1 MFIVNQ
7 DGDTCEL
14 INKVFYYTDY
24 DSEVKAELID
34 IEVKTRNASYHFG
47 STQRAEQ
54 VAKQRQIEYLEKHK
68 CEKVLYLVVHGNNFA
83 KYYDIKDGEKVF
95 NHILNSIE
103 HDRTLVD
110 LSKLHIFNL

>member
-7 DGDTCEL
+7 DGSTCEL

-24 DSEVKAELID
+24 DPAVKVELRD
-34 IEVKTRNASYHFG
+34 IKTKTLNASYHFG

-54 VAKQRQIEYLEKHK
+54 VAKQRQTEYLEKHK
-68 CEKVLYLVVHGNNFA
+68 CEKVLYLVVNGNEFA
-83 KYYDIKDGEKVF
+83 RYDDIKDGKKVF

-110 LSKLHIFNL
+110 LSKLHTCDL